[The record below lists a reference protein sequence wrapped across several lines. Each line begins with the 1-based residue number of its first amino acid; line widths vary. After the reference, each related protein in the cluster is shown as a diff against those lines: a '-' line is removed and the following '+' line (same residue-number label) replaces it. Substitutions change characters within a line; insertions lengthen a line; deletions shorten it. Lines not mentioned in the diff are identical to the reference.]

1 MSELVRL
8 MYFSKKIMGLY
19 TNMVSVSVSC
29 VLVCVCA
36 QRERERD
43 TEREKLNKCETAL
56 KKTNYLTILCT

>member
-36 QRERERD
+36 QRERERERERERD
-43 TEREKLNKCETAL
+43 TEREKLNKCEMAL
-56 KKTNYLTILCT
+56 KKN